1 MWQLNEYPMLHLW
14 YTIKLVSKQQIG
26 LKTALSLTITAIP
39 MINHQA
45 QKLEIKLT
53 AAKWDMTKMFAVLV
67 L

>member
-26 LKTALSLTITAIP
+26 LKTALSLTIIAIP
-39 MINHQA
+39 MINHHA